1 MFGTLGGKSRSL
13 GTGLFLGTNDR
24 YLCAVLWIL
33 FMEKTGRRRYKTDG
47 GLYRNPGN
55 MEMYA
60 GGVLR
65 DDAGIV
71 CGMRKG
77 MDTEK
82 QNDTKEKSGAEVG
95 TISICRLLS
104 FVVFGND
111 LTRNCEGSVRFGGAD
126 EKDHGSV

>member
-1 MFGTLGGKSRSL
+1 
-13 GTGLFLGTNDR
+13 
-24 YLCAVLWIL
+24 
-33 FMEKTGRRRYKTDG
+33 
-47 GLYRNPGN
+47 
-55 MEMYA
+55 MYA

-82 QNDTKEKSGAEVG
+82 QNGTKEKSGAEVG